1 MTDKTTLLTRAEI
14 VALARQIA
22 DLDTA
27 DPLHNDMITLMVWE
41 LERFV
46 DKVAERAAAAE
57 REACANVCDD
67 IADTNKWSDAVAAA
81 EAIRARSKA

>member
-1 MTDKTTLLTRAEI
+1 MTDDEI
-14 VALARQIA
+14 KVLAREA
-22 DLDTA
+22 DAEHSDVVLT
-27 DPLHNDMITLMVWE
+27 PFLR
-41 LERFV
+41 RFAAL
-46 DKVAERAAAAE
+46 VAERAAAAE